1 MIFTAKCVEMFLT
14 EILKNAGKVTEER
27 KAKTMSIS
35 HLLVKMIFF
44 RRFYF
49 FINTYI

>member
-35 HLLVKMIFF
+35 HLLVK
-44 RRFYF
+44 
-49 FINTYI
+49 INFVSKL